1 MRFLGITKSPNPK
14 KKWRA
19 TFEKDGRETHTDFG
33 DSAMEDYTQHHDN
46 QRRENY
52 RSRHAKDLKTGDPT
66 RAGFLSYYIN
76 WGDYGSI
83 KANTLAYRRKFF

>member
-19 TFEKDGRETHTDFG
+19 TFENNGREKHTDFG
-33 DSAMEDYTQHHDN
+33 DSSMEDYTQHHDD

-52 RSRHAKDLKTGDPT
+52 RSRHHKDLKTGDPS
-66 RAGFLSYYIN
+66 RAGYLSYYIL
-76 WGDYGSI
+76 WGPYSTVR
-83 KANTLAYRRKFF
+83 ANTLAYRNKFF